1 MAPGA
6 QTAGLVS
13 PEEVANEAHDDQDID
28 KELALLRESV
38 SSGETVGRGVFVL
51 HCIILGGASNMC
63 EV

>member
-1 MAPGA
+1 VAPGA

-51 HCIILGGASNMC
+51 HCIGFGEVLNIC
-63 EV
+63 EI